1 MKKKL
6 YFGRIKSRKI
16 SRIKES
22 SFKKYLKTKNI
33 NRLNLKKKLILE
45 IGIGMGENL
54 IYLSKKNIK
63 KNIIGVDPFKNG
75 MVNVSDYCIN
85 NNIKNIYLYPY
96 VFQKF
101 INKFKKLRFDII
113 YVLFPDPWPK
123 KRHHKRRL
131 INKELIKLIKKKL
144 VLHGRLHIA
153 TDWENYAN
161 YIMEIGN
168 ADSELINLAGH
179 NNYSPS
185 PEWRTETRFEHR
197 GKKLEHNVWDL
208 CYGLR

>member
-6 YFGRIKSRKI
+6 YFGRVKSRKI
-16 SRIKES
+16 SKIKEN

-33 NRLNLKKKLILE
+33 NSLNLKKKLILE

-113 YVLFPDPWPK
+113 YILFPDPWPK
-123 KRHHKRRL
+123 KRHKKRRIVNEEFL
-131 INKELIKLIKKKL
+131 KKIIEILKKKGKIFFSTDNLDYFINVKTIMKNFPNIKVKKINKIVTIKTKFYLKAEKKGNKINSLL
-144 VLHGRLHIA
+144 VSK
-153 TDWENYAN
+153 Y
-161 YIMEIGN
+161 
-168 ADSELINLAGH
+168 
-179 NNYSPS
+179 
-185 PEWRTETRFEHR
+185 
-197 GKKLEHNVWDL
+197 
-208 CYGLR
+208 